1 MNVNGQKTVVKEK
14 RLSDQTGIRK
24 IKVCSALKSA
34 AKKKKESWVKGFLFF
49 QSEKWQLEVCCCTYN
64 KNQAKKEFK

>member
-34 AKKKKESWVKGFLFF
+34 AKKKKKES
-49 QSEKWQLEVCCCTYN
+49 
-64 KNQAKKEFK
+64 